1 MLFVFFMG
9 VMVLG
14 LQIGKHYLVK
24 YKGLAHVHNQW
35 ISEIQMLQE
44 APTVLSKFSMKYQIE
59 RVGYYFCNLFS

>member
-14 LQIGKHYLVK
+14 LQTGKRYLVK

-44 APTVLSKFSMKYQIE
+44 APTVLSKFSTKYQIE